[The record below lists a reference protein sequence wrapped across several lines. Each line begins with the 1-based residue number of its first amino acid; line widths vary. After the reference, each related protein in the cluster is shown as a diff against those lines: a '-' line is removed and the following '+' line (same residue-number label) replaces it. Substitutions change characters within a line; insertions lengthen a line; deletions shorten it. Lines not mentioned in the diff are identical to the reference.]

1 MRLAL
6 IAAVARNRGIGY
18 KGELPWNLPEDMRR
32 FKQITSGHAVLMGRK
47 TFEALGKSLP
57 NRRNVVL
64 THRALPGIETYAAI
78 DAALAALADQQLV
91 FVIGGGEVF
100 AQLLDNADHLYLT
113 HVHRDV
119 TADAFFPPFEHLIGA
134 RFREVFRDDRDDFS
148 FVDYIRT

>member
-1 MRLAL
+1 VRLAL

-91 FVIGGGEVF
+91 FVIGGGEVY
-100 AQLLDNADHLYLT
+100 AQLLDNADHRYLT

-119 TADAFFPPFEHLIGA
+119 TADAFFPPFEHLIGT
-134 RFREVFRDDRDDFS
+134 RFREVFRDNRDEFS
-148 FVDYIRT
+148 FVDYLRT